1 MATVVLHASEVDNL
15 TLALAAIN
23 RLSKL
28 GYGDTRVTPLTTV
41 ASLIADIQTFRD
53 LATVNP
59 AARPIIDACADMIRW
74 LGLKTILDTTVVT
87 ALLTVIGGAADTTD
101 LRNCVFLHSQM
112 PAGVPVT
119 FDDLS
124 NFQPAA

>member
-15 TLALAAIN
+15 TLCLAAIN
-23 RLSKL
+23 RLSKD
-28 GYGDTRVTPLTTV
+28 GYGDSRVGSLTTV
-41 ASLIADIQTFRD
+41 ASLITDIQTFRD
-53 LATVNP
+53 LTSTP
-59 AARPIIDACADMIRW
+59 AEARPRCDAAVDMIRW

-101 LRNCVFLHSQM
+101 LRNVVFLHSQM
-112 PAGVPVT
+112 PAGVPISYN
-119 FDDLS
+119 DLS

>member
-1 MATVVLHASEVDNL
+1 MATVYLHASEVDNL

-28 GYGDTRVTPLTTV
+28 GYGDSRVTPLTTAATLFTDV
-41 ASLIADIQTFRD
+41 ETFRD

-59 AARPIIDACADMIRW
+59 AARPILDACVDMLRW
-74 LGLKTILDTTVVT
+74 LVLKTILDTTVIT

-101 LRNCVFLHSQM
+101 LRNVVFLHAQM
-112 PAGVPVT
+112 PAGVPIT